1 MIKIGII
8 GLSEGN
14 GHPYS
19 FSSIIN
25 GYDDEYM
32 SQSGWDNIYMYLKER
47 DISDFGIQDSKITH
61 VWTQNLEESRKIA
74 KASKIDNVVEKY
86 EEMISEID
94 AVIIARD
101 DYQSHKIIAK
111 PFLDGG
117 KYVFID
123 KPLSLDIDDL
133 IYFKPFIKSGQLMSC
148 SGIKYAPELD
158 KIKRDLKDFGKI
170 KLIRGTTVKS
180 WEKYAIHMLDGIF
193 SVVPFNVKSVQ
204 YNNSNHESFTLFNFD
219 GSIIQIDALGSCELM
234 LRIELFSDTKYYKAD
249 TLNSFDAFRRTLWN
263 FIDTIK
269 NKETTNSLL
278 TLDLMKVLIAGN
290 MSKASN
296 KIIQLDSLGV

>member
-180 WEKYAIHMLDGIF
+180 WGKYAIHMLDGIF

-234 LRIELFSDTKYYKAD
+234 LRIEFFSDTKYYKAD